1 MLLISIYDITSC
13 INVVYVYVRVYVC
26 VCGMYLCDIFKVL
39 LFVTLPK
46 ILFML
51 EEQFE
56 LSANASEIPQ
66 KGFDCE
72 MIMKV

>member
-13 INVVYVYVRVYVC
+13 INVVYVYVRVCVC

>member
-13 INVVYVYVRVYVC
+13 INVVYVYVRVC

-56 LSANASEIPQ
+56 LSANASGIPQ